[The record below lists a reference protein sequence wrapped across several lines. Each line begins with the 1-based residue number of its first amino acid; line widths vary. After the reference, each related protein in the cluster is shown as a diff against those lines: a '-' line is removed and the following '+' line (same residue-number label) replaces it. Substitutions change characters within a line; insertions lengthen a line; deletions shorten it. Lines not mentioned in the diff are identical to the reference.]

1 MSESEL
7 QIGSEDQSVTSLGT
21 KLLNV
26 FVSPSQVFEEVV
38 AAPPSL
44 ANWIVPVALVCL
56 SSLATLTAI
65 TSPDL
70 AATAANQLVD
80 TGKVNQSQA
89 TTLSAQWQNV
99 SRIAL
104 VIAPFAA
111 TIWSAF
117 VVWFIG
123 KVFLK
128 SQFAFRK
135 ALEVTALSGAIL
147 VLGAAVTGLLAAAT
161 GETSARPALSL
172 MCLKLPQES
181 LVRTACGLFDCT
193 HLWAT
198 GVLAV
203 GLSKLAGV
211 TFKESAFWV
220 FGYWFLARGALL
232 LLG

>member
-1 MSESEL
+1 MRPEGPSL
-7 QIGSEDQSVTSLGT
+7 TSLGT

-44 ANWIVPVALVCL
+44 ANWIVPVVLVCL
-56 SSLATLTAI
+56 SSLVTMAVTTRPE
-65 TSPDL
+65 S

-80 TGKVNQSQA
+80 AGKVSQSQA